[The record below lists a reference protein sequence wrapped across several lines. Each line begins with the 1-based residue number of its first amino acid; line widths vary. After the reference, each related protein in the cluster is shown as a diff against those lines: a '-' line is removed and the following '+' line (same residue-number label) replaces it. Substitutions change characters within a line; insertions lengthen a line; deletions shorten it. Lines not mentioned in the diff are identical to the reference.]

1 MGIVHK
7 ERLDLN
13 ACHLRS
19 SMFLILIGFFR
30 YDVFN
35 LKFGSCPALCGRK
48 RDTLWKFKHGCNF
61 WNIFIEIVVFVAWK
75 LKEKVSDF

>member
-1 MGIVHK
+1 
-7 ERLDLN
+7 
-13 ACHLRS
+13 
-19 SMFLILIGFFR
+19 MFLILIGFFL

-35 LKFGSCPALCGRK
+35 LKFGSCPALCGRI
-48 RDTLWKFKHGCNF
+48 RETLWKFKHGCNF